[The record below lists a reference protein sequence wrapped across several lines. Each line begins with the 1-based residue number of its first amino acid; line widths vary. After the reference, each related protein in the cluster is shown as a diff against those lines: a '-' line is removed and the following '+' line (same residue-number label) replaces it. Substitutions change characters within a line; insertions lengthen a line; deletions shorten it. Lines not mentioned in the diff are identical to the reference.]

1 MNIKS
6 FLSLI
11 LMTLC
16 LTFFLLGCKKKPT
29 NVDCSECDGNG
40 YIIVRC
46 QTCDGEGSVECPECN
61 GVVPIVMEVAQML
74 LVTIAT
80 HVQAQATKNAL
91 GVGVEDIKIAP
102 FVMAEVTK
110 IAPGAGA
117 EATRIARTVTEQ
129 VALSAKIARTWESEG
144 RMS

>member
-1 MNIKS
+1 MVLDAK
-6 FLSLI
+6 
-11 LMTLC
+11 
-16 LTFFLLGCKKKPT
+16 
-29 NVDCSECDGNG
+29 
-40 YIIVRC
+40 IV
-46 QTCDGEGSVECPECN
+46 QVAVVQANS
-61 GVVPIVMEVAQML
+61 VVPIVMEVAQML

-129 VALSAKIARTWESEG
+129 VALSAKIATDMG
-144 RMS
+144 K